1 MNRLSILASMLAMA
15 CLPMMAQKTGSKVL
29 EKPDPNFRFISAS
42 DSRTWK
48 EMRLSKTSTERA

>member
-1 MNRLSILASMLAMA
+1 MLAMA
-15 CLPMMAQKTGSKVL
+15 CLPMMAQKTGSKVQ